1 MLTSAYF
8 WYKIWFY
15 LCLEVQHIHSL
26 VPYWIFEQ
34 EFFMENV
41 VSTTWFYWRN
51 RIVLDLNTTYLNVT
65 INNLNQPA
73 NYAPNFKDI

>member
-1 MLTSAYF
+1 MLET
-8 WYKIWFY
+8 
-15 LCLEVQHIHSL
+15 QHIHSL

-41 VSTTWFYWRN
+41 GSTTWFYWRN
-51 RIVLDLNTTYLNVT
+51 RIDLDLNTRYFNIM

-73 NYAPNFKDI
+73 NYAQNFKDI

>member
-1 MLTSAYF
+1 MLET
-8 WYKIWFY
+8 
-15 LCLEVQHIHSL
+15 QHIHSL

-41 VSTTWFYWRN
+41 VSTTCFYWRN
-51 RIVLDLNTTYLNVT
+51 RIGLDLNTRYFNIM

-73 NYAPNFKDI
+73 NYAQNFKEI